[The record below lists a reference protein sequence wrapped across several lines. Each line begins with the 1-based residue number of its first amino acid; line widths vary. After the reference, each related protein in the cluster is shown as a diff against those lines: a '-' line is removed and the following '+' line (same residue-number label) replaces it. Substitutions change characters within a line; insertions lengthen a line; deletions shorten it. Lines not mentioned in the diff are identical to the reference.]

1 MPHMVNSKYIPQ
13 NMKTYIL
20 HDLTILYVD
29 THLLVVKPRSQ
40 CYICALTFTATLFI
54 IAKM

>member
-13 NMKTYIL
+13 NMKTYML